1 MKRQR
6 GREKKKLFKKKVVI
20 SDGLSECE
28 LYQCTNREERVQRR
42 TNTIKALLVSFILS
56 VALLFCLSVSDN
68 DIRTREPGELSA
80 GSVCVCI
87 MQRHTLHG
95 TQAGCILKC
104 FCGDKTCAIEVFN
117 FQPRGPKNILLL
129 M

>member
-56 VALLFCLSVSDN
+56 VALLFCLSISDN
-68 DIRTREPGELSA
+68 NIQTREPGELSA
-80 GSVCVCI
+80 GSVCVYNAEAHI
-87 MQRHTLHG
+87 ARHSGRLH
-95 TQAGCILKC
+95 IK
-104 FCGDKTCAIEVFN
+104 V
-117 FQPRGPKNILLL
+117 LLWG
-129 M
+129 

>member
-42 TNTIKALLVSFILS
+42 TNTIKALLVSLCRFAFLS
-56 VALLFCLSVSDN
+56 VCL
-68 DIRTREPGELSA
+68 
-80 GSVCVCI
+80 
-87 MQRHTLHG
+87 
-95 TQAGCILKC
+95 
-104 FCGDKTCAIEVFN
+104 
-117 FQPRGPKNILLL
+117 
-129 M
+129 